1 MIFSHPSVGTGK
13 FVIIFGVDLS
23 STTKIDNKKIHIL
36 IFDKS
41 PTQGLE
47 HTFSAEK
54 LTFN

>member
-47 HTFSAEK
+47 HTFSTEK